1 MNLGTLAETYSN
13 SWTELAGPN
22 MPAFSGCGLPVIC
35 SLAIDTA
42 NNLYTQAN
50 GEVVKWDGSNWTSI
64 GGNFTFPI
72 TGIVADKLGNLYVRS
87 FSLDANGNPFISKW
101 DGTKWTVLGNIPTTT
116 KFSGTCFINH
126 LATDLAGN
134 LYAEGYMTDSN
145 GNRYIAKWDGTKW
158 SELGDI
164 SGIIPSSSSGTDG
177 WLASL
182 CTDALGNVYASGN
195 VTAISSSNNTA
206 HYKGCVAKW
215 DGNSWTA
222 LGGINDTTFNTVFG
236 ASSLVTDAASNL
248 YCYAYQ
254 QYDSVNTNNIVK
266 WDGGKW
272 NVLGGSS
279 RRIFDNGD
287 NVIQGMNVD
296 AAGNVYASS
305 DTGTAGK
312 VYFIAELSVTSTLP
326 IKLLSFTAKE
336 SGDNVV
342 LNWSATNETNAS
354 YYLVQRSIDGT
365 NFTDIDKQDAN
376 GTGDYLFVDKGLSN
390 QNATY
395 YYRLEML
402 DNSGTR
408 TFSKVVS
415 CEWLVASK
423 QLVVYPNPIK
433 DVATI

>member
-1 MNLGTLAETYSN
+1 M
-13 SWTELAGPN
+13 
-22 MPAFSGCGLPVIC
+22 
-35 SLAIDTA
+35 
-42 NNLYTQAN
+42 
-50 GEVVKWDGSNWTSI
+50 
-64 GGNFTFPI
+64 
-72 TGIVADKLGNLYVRS
+72 
-87 FSLDANGNPFISKW
+87 
-101 DGTKWTVLGNIPTTT
+101 
-116 KFSGTCFINH
+116 
-126 LATDLAGN
+126 
-134 LYAEGYMTDSN
+134 
-145 GNRYIAKWDGTKW
+145 
-158 SELGDI
+158 
-164 SGIIPSSSSGTDG
+164 
-177 WLASL
+177 
-182 CTDALGNVYASGN
+182 
-195 VTAISSSNNTA
+195 
-206 HYKGCVAKW
+206 
-215 DGNSWTA
+215 
-222 LGGINDTTFNTVFG
+222 GGINDTTFNTVFG

-433 DVATI
+433 DVATIQGNHIASVEVIDNIGRMVSMQTLHDATNPTLSVSGLAAGVYHLLIQTTDNKVSGVGFVKE